1 MLFYSETFLV
11 CYILSFSRMS
21 DPFPFEPKA
30 FYPKMDN
37 VIHFWIGGFVEALQ
51 LVKYAGS
58 RKLLETLFK
67 YPERQFT
74 INELAKETGVPFAS
88 AWRLVKRWEQ
98 AGIID
103 TGRVGKS
110 VTVRLH
116 KSEYL
121 DSVSSLL
128 KLSLS
133 PQAFTVR
140 ALKGW
145 LAKERK
151 IREAYLFGSVARGE
165 ERLSSDIDIALL
177 VEKGFNTNDLVF
189 DAYEKHGTKV
199 VPLVFSRKEELDEF
213 MSGKKRE
220 RLK

>member
-1 MLFYSETFLV
+1 M
-11 CYILSFSRMS
+11 
-21 DPFPFEPKA
+21 
-30 FYPKMDN
+30 
-37 VIHFWIGGFVEALQ
+37 EAIQ